1 MHDLDHVAVR
11 QAPRRKFVAVAKD
24 RSVVLDD
31 YEAGVDLQRA
41 EQARDGA
48 IPRQLPGSAVDR
60 QRYRP
65 ARFRTLN
72 HTLKYSA

>member
-1 MHDLDHVAVR
+1 MHDLDDIAVLEAERGVSVAI
-11 QAPRRKFVAVAKD
+11 AKD
-24 RSVVLDD
+24 GSIVLDD
-31 YEAGVDLQRA
+31 YEAGVDFQRA
-41 EQARDGA
+41 KQARDGA